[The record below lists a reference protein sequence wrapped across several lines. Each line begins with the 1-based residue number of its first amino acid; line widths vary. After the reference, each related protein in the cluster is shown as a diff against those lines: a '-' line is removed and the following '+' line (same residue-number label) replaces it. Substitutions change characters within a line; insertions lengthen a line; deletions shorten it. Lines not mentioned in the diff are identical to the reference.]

1 MANQIKKDNAKDIIK
16 DTYAFKEVKY
26 YRDLAKKAADSKKGI
41 EEITKNLSNL
51 SGKELENAI
60 KQIEQYEEVLS
71 SSEKSMEQFVK
82 KHKDLNT
89 DFHKTIL
96 EQAKNVAE
104 GDELHRKSLE
114 NQETD
119 IKNLQD
125 KIKALK
131 ANREEALKK
140 NDDAKANALEQQIQA
155 QESTLKDKLKEYT
168 ESKNDPKFNSKDK
181 SEIKLSG
188 SLSNSG
194 LLKGMLDGFKEPGQ
208 GSKSTEVLTSALE
221 SKLGNA
227 SPLAKGLGGL
237 LTITGKILD
246 VTSAVRRSIDGWVD
260 DAARVISN
268 YYGKINASLE
278 GATKD
283 FSSISANAVESLGL
297 SRFVKQ
303 TDYIEQI
310 ARLTAS
316 GVSFN
321 VEQRALLETIK
332 DKTIASF
339 SAVDANLLRLIRLR
353 QQDLTATQ
361 FGLEAA
367 LRTTLNKVFKDSTY
381 LNELYDT
388 INGAITDAAI
398 VSGSSDITEYNSTI
412 QSWMGAMYESG
423 VSSGVVQKLAQGIN
437 YLGSGNVAGLASDAD
452 LQRLILLS
460 MDSINMDY
468 ADILQRGL
476 SSSDINDLL
485 TAVVKYLTQIAKNT
499 SDNNVLA
506 SSYTNLFSM
515 SMSDLKAITNLYNN
529 LGSWSTVNSSSALD
543 KTKKELS
550 YIQSTERTTVA
561 EQVQNIMDN
570 AKYTFGQSIA
580 KDAGSYLTWK
590 VSNLMIDVFD
600 SVTQTV
606 GTNTK
611 LGKIAQ
617 AAKLVP
623 QIGIFG
629 NELKGILSIASAI
642 GSMSW
647 GNEALNTYINGS
659 PSYGGGNST
668 SVSAAVTSAGSNGTF
683 KTVSM
688 KDISSSG
695 AYTTAATQYSAADWA
710 SEEEVAD
717 EQLAELKNITS
728 ALVQSDAED
737 AHKAF
742 ATYLVGLTDN
752 TLRSFASIF
761 ADEDAMNETFTGE
774 NSTLKDNLFKY
785 AEDTTSNS
793 TKSEPQSI

>member
-1 MANQIKKDNAKDIIK
+1 MANQIKKDIIK
-16 DTYAFKEVKY
+16 DAYASKEVKY

-82 KHKDLNT
+82 KHKDLNS
-89 DFHKTIL
+89 DFHNTIV
-96 EQAKNVAE
+96 EEAEAVAKR
-104 GDELHRKSLE
+104 DELHRQDLE
-114 NQETD
+114 NQEAY
-119 IKNLQD
+119 IKNIQD

-131 ANREEALKK
+131 ANREEALKE
-140 NDDAKANALEQQIQA
+140 NDDAKANALEQQIRA
-155 QESTLKDKLKEYT
+155 HESTLRDKLKKYT
-168 ESKNDPKFNSKDK
+168 ESKNDPEFNSKDK
-181 SEIKLSG
+181 PEVKLSG
-188 SLSNSG
+188 SLSNNG
-194 LLKGMLDGFKEPGQ
+194 LLQGMLNGFKEPGQ
-208 GSKSTEVLTSALE
+208 GSKSTSVLTSALE

-237 LTITGKILD
+237 LSITGKILD

-398 VSGSSDITEYNSTI
+398 ISGSSDITEYNSTI

-529 LGSWSTVNSSSALD
+529 LGSWSIVNSSSALA

-611 LGKIAQ
+611 LGKLAQ
-617 AAKLVP
+617 AAKLIP

-642 GSMSW
+642 KGMSW
-647 GNEALNTYINGS
+647 GNEGLNTYINGS
-659 PSYGGGNST
+659 PSYGGNST
-668 SVSAAVTSAGSNGTF
+668 SVSAAVTSSGSNGTF

-688 KDISSSG
+688 KDVTSSG
-695 AYTTAATQYSAADWA
+695 AYATAATQYSSAEWA

-793 TKSEPQSI
+793 TKSEPKSI

>member
-1 MANQIKKDNAKDIIK
+1 MANQIKKDIIK

-140 NDDAKANALEQQIQA
+140 NDDKKADSLA
-155 QESTLKDKLKEYT
+155 QEIQSQESNLKNKLKEYT

-181 SEIKLSG
+181 PEIKLSG

-194 LLKGMLDGFKEPGQ
+194 LLQGMLNGFKEPGQ
-208 GSKSTEVLTSALE
+208 GSKSTEVLTSTLE

-246 VTSAVRRSIDGWVD
+246 VTSAVRKSIDGWVD

-388 INGAITDAAI
+388 INGAITDAGI

-515 SMSDLKAITNLYNN
+515 SMSDLKAMTNLYNN
-529 LGSWSTVNSSSALD
+529 LGSWSIVNSSSALA

-617 AAKLVP
+617 AAKLIP

-642 GSMSW
+642 RSMSW

-688 KDISSSG
+688 KDVTSSG
-695 AYTTAATQYSAADWA
+695 AYTTAATQYSSPDWA

-793 TKSEPQSI
+793 TKSEPKSI

>member
-1 MANQIKKDNAKDIIK
+1 MANQIKKDIAKDIVK
-16 DTYAFKEVKY
+16 ETYSSKEVKY
-26 YRDLAKKAADSKKGI
+26 YRDLAKKVADSKKGI

-60 KQIEQYEEVLS
+60 KQIEQYEDVLS

-89 DFHKTIL
+89 DFHNTIL
-96 EQAKNVAE
+96 DEARQVAE
-104 GDELHRKSLE
+104 RDELHRQDLE
-114 NQETD
+114 NQETY
-119 IKNLQD
+119 IKNIQD

-131 ANREEALKK
+131 SNRKEALKK
-140 NDDAKANALEQQIQA
+140 NDDIKANSLA
-155 QESTLKDKLKEYT
+155 QEIKSQESILRDELKQYT
-168 ESKNDPKFNSKDK
+168 ENKNNPEFNSKDK
-181 SEIKLSG
+181 PEQIKLSG
-188 SLSNSG
+188 SLSNNG
-194 LLKGMLDGFKEPGQ
+194 LLQSMLNGFKEPGE
-208 GSKSTEVLTSALE
+208 GTKSIGLLTSTLD
-221 SKLGNA
+221 SKLGNS
-227 SPLAKGLGGL
+227 SPITKGVNGL

-260 DAARVISN
+260 DAARVLSN

-297 SRFVKQ
+297 SRFVRQ

-339 SAVDANLLRLIRLR
+339 DAVDGNLLRLIRLR

-367 LRTTLNKVFKDSTY
+367 LRTTLNKVFKDSAY

-388 INGAITDAAI
+388 INGAIMDAAI

-423 VSSGVVQKLAQGIN
+423 VSSGVVQKIAEGIN

-476 SSSDINDLL
+476 SSKDINDLM
-485 TAVVKYLTQIAKNT
+485 TAIVKYLTQIAKNT

-529 LGSWSTVNSSSALD
+529 LGSWSIVNSSSALA
-543 KTKKELS
+543 KTNEELS
-550 YIQSTERTTVA
+550 FIQSTERTTVA
-561 EQVQNIMDN
+561 EQIQNIMDN

-600 SVTQTV
+600 SVVQTV
-606 GTNTK
+606 GETSK
-611 LGKIAQ
+611 LGKLAQ
-617 AAKLVP
+617 TAKLIP
-623 QIGIFG
+623 EIGIFG

-647 GNEALNTYINGS
+647 GNEGLNAYINGS

-668 SVSAAVTSAGSNGTF
+668 SVSAAVTSASSNGTF

-695 AYTTAATQYSAADWA
+695 AYTTAATQYSAADWS
-710 SEEEVAD
+710 SEEDVAD

-742 ATYLVGLTDN
+742 ATYLVGLTDD

-761 ADEDAMNETFTGE
+761 ADEDAMSETFTGE

-793 TKSEPQSI
+793 TKPEVI

>member
-1 MANQIKKDNAKDIIK
+1 MANQIKKDNAKDIVK

-114 NQETD
+114 NQEAD

-140 NDDAKANALEQQIQA
+140 NDDKKADSLA
-155 QESTLKDKLKEYT
+155 QEIQSQESNLKGKLKEYT

-181 SEIKLSG
+181 PEIKLSG

-194 LLKGMLDGFKEPGQ
+194 LLQGMLNGFKERGQ
-208 GSKSTEVLTSALE
+208 SSKSTEVLTSTLE

-332 DKTIASF
+332 DKTISSF

-367 LRTTLNKVFKDSTY
+367 LRTTLNKVFKDSAY

-437 YLGSGNVAGLASDAD
+437 YLGSGNVAELASDAD

-529 LGSWSTVNSSSALD
+529 LGSWSTVNSSSALA

-688 KDISSSG
+688 KDVTSSG
-695 AYTTAATQYSAADWA
+695 AYATAATQYSAADWA

>member
-1 MANQIKKDNAKDIIK
+1 MANQIKKDIIK
-16 DTYAFKEVKY
+16 DAYASKEVKY

-82 KHKDLNT
+82 KHKDLNS
-89 DFHKTIL
+89 DFHNTIV
-96 EQAKNVAE
+96 EEAEAVAKR
-104 GDELHRKSLE
+104 DELHRQDLE
-114 NQETD
+114 NQEAY
-119 IKNLQD
+119 IKNVQD

-140 NDDAKANALEQQIQA
+140 NDDAKAAVLEQQIRA
-155 QESTLKDKLKEYT
+155 HESILRDKLKEYA
-168 ESKNDPKFNSKDK
+168 ESKNDPEFNSKDK

-194 LLKGMLDGFKEPGQ
+194 LLKGMLEGFKEPGQ
-208 GSKSTEVLTSALE
+208 GSKSTAVLTSALE

-332 DKTIASF
+332 DKTISSF

-423 VSSGVVQKLAQGIN
+423 VSSGVVQKIAQGIN

-529 LGSWSTVNSSSALD
+529 LGSWSVVNSSSALA

-617 AAKLVP
+617 AAKLIP

-668 SVSAAVTSAGSNGTF
+668 SVSAAVTSSGSNGTF

-688 KDISSSG
+688 KDVTSSG

-761 ADEDAMNETFTGE
+761 ADEDAMSETFTGE

-793 TKSEPQSI
+793 TKSEPKSI

>member
-1 MANQIKKDNAKDIIK
+1 MANQIKKDNEERVIKSNEQKIINKYLEQQANIYKDLIK
-16 DTYAFKEVKY
+16 LEIESESYIHNI
-26 YRDLAKKAADSKKGI
+26 KKAMQEIGDESSEEYKKLQAQLEVQGKIYDSTRLKMKQMSDSLSDRGFENVVKKANDLVQDEVNAQAI
-41 EEITKNLSNL
+41 LLEQEAERAELLEKINELKSKKNLS
-51 SGKELENAI
+51 EDE
-60 KQIEQYEEVLS
+60 
-71 SSEKSMEQFVK
+71 SSE
-82 KHKDLNT
+82 L
-89 DFHKTIL
+89 
-96 EQAKNVAE
+96 
-104 GDELHRKSLE
+104 
-114 NQETD
+114 
-119 IKNLQD
+119 KNL
-125 KIKALK
+125 K
-131 ANREEALKK
+131 
-140 NDDAKANALEQQIQA
+140 
-155 QESTLKDKLKEYT
+155 TKLKELKQQST
-168 ESKNDPKFNSKDK
+168 NSD
-181 SEIKLSG
+181 EERFKLSG
-188 SLSNSG
+188 SLNKSS
-194 LLKGMLDGFKEPGQ
+194 LLKDILNSSTSKGE
-208 GSKSTEVLTSALE
+208 GSKSTEVISSVFE
-221 SKLGNA
+221 NKLGNA
-227 SPLAKGLGGL
+227 SPIGKGITGL
-237 LTITGKILD
+237 LTVTGKILD

-260 DAARVISN
+260 DAARVLAN
-268 YYGKINASLE
+268 HYGKINASLE

-283 FSSISANAVESLGL
+283 FSSISDNAVESLGL

-339 SAVDANLLRLIRLR
+339 DAVDGNLLRLIRLR

-367 LRTTLNKVFKDSTY
+367 LRTTLNKVFKDSAY

-388 INGAITDAAI
+388 INGAIMDAAI

-476 SSSDINDLL
+476 SAKDINDLL
-485 TAVVKYLTQIAKNT
+485 TAIVKYLTQIAKNT

-506 SSYTNLFSM
+506 SSYTNLFNM
-515 SMSDLKAITNLYNN
+515 SMSDLKAITNLSNN
-529 LGSWSTVNSSSALD
+529 LGSWSIVNSSSALA
-543 KTKKELS
+543 KTNEELS
-550 YIQSTERTTVA
+550 FIQSTERTTVA

-600 SVTQTV
+600 SVVQTV
-606 GTNTK
+606 GETSK
-611 LGKIAQ
+611 LGKLAQ
-617 AAKLVP
+617 TAKLVP
-623 QIGIFG
+623 EIGIFG

-647 GNEALNTYINGS
+647 GNEVLNAYINGA

-668 SVSAAVTSAGSNGTF
+668 SVSAAVTSTGSNGTF
-683 KTVSM
+683 KAVSM
-688 KDISSSG
+688 KDVSSSS
-695 AYTTAATQYSAADWA
+695 AYTTASTQYSAADWA
-710 SEEEVAD
+710 SEEEISD
-717 EQLAELKNITS
+717 EQLAELKTITS

-742 ATYLVGLTDN
+742 ATYLVGMTDD

-793 TKSEPQSI
+793 TKPETKSV

>member
-140 NDDAKANALEQQIQA
+140 NDDKKAASLA
-155 QESTLKDKLKEYT
+155 QEIQSQESNLKNKLKEYT

-181 SEIKLSG
+181 PEIKLSG

-194 LLKGMLDGFKEPGQ
+194 LLKGMLDGFKEPGK

-339 SAVDANLLRLIRLR
+339 NAVDGNLLRLIRLR

-529 LGSWSTVNSSSALD
+529 LGSWSTVNSSSALA

-617 AAKLVP
+617 AAKLIP

-668 SVSAAVTSAGSNGTF
+668 SVSAAVTSSGSNGTF

-688 KDISSSG
+688 KDVTSSG
-695 AYTTAATQYSAADWA
+695 AYTTAATQYSAPDWA

-717 EQLAELKNITS
+717 EQLAELKKITS

-761 ADEDAMNETFTGE
+761 ADEDAMSETFTGE

-793 TKSEPQSI
+793 TKSEPKSI

>member
-1 MANQIKKDNAKDIIK
+1 MANQIKKDIIK
-16 DTYAFKEVKY
+16 DAYASKEVKY

-71 SSEKSMEQFVK
+71 SSEKSMEQFIK
-82 KHKDLNT
+82 KHKDLNS
-89 DFHKTIL
+89 DFHNTIV
-96 EQAKNVAE
+96 EEAEAVAKR
-104 GDELHRKSLE
+104 DELHRQDLE
-114 NQETD
+114 NQEAY
-119 IKNLQD
+119 IKNIQD

-131 ANREEALKK
+131 ANREEALKE
-140 NDDAKANALEQQIQA
+140 NDDAKANALEQQIRDH
-155 QESTLKDKLKEYT
+155 ESTLRDKLKEYA
-168 ESKNDPKFNSKDK
+168 ESKNDPEFNSKDK

-188 SLSNSG
+188 SLSNNG

-208 GSKSTEVLTSALE
+208 GSKSTDVLTSALE

-332 DKTIASF
+332 DKTISSF

-367 LRTTLNKVFKDSTY
+367 LRTTLNKVFKDSAY

-529 LGSWSTVNSSSALD
+529 LGSWSVVNSSSALA

-611 LGKIAQ
+611 LGKLAQ

-642 GSMSW
+642 KSMSW
-647 GNEALNTYINGS
+647 GNEGLNTYINGS
-659 PSYGGGNST
+659 PSYGGNST
-668 SVSAAVTSAGSNGTF
+668 SVSAAVTSSGSNGTF

-688 KDISSSG
+688 KDVTSSG
-695 AYTTAATQYSAADWA
+695 AYATAATQYSSAEWA

-761 ADEDAMNETFTGE
+761 ADEDAMSETFTGE

-793 TKSEPQSI
+793 TKSEPKSI

>member
-1 MANQIKKDNAKDIIK
+1 MANQIKKDIIK
-16 DTYAFKEVKY
+16 DTYASKEVKY

-140 NDDAKANALEQQIQA
+140 NDDKKADSLA
-155 QESTLKDKLKEYT
+155 QEIQSQESNLKNKLKEYT

-181 SEIKLSG
+181 PEIKLSG

-194 LLKGMLDGFKEPGQ
+194 LLQGVLNGFKEPGQ
-208 GSKSTEVLTSALE
+208 GSKSTEVLTSTLE
-221 SKLGNA
+221 GKLGNA

-246 VTSAVRRSIDGWVD
+246 VTSAVRKSIDGWVD

-529 LGSWSTVNSSSALD
+529 LGSWSVVNSSSALA

-617 AAKLVP
+617 AAKLIP

-642 GSMSW
+642 KSMSW
-647 GNEALNTYINGS
+647 GNEGLNTYINGS
-659 PSYGGGNST
+659 PSYGGNST
-668 SVSAAVTSAGSNGTF
+668 SVSAAVTSSGSNGTF

-688 KDISSSG
+688 KDVTSSG
-695 AYTTAATQYSAADWA
+695 DYTTAATQYSAADWA

-793 TKSEPQSI
+793 TKSEPKSI

>member
-1 MANQIKKDNAKDIIK
+1 MANQIKKDIIK
-16 DTYAFKEVKY
+16 DAYASKEVKY

-82 KHKDLNT
+82 KHKDLNS
-89 DFHKTIL
+89 DFHNTIV
-96 EQAKNVAE
+96 EEAEAVAKR
-104 GDELHRKSLE
+104 DELHRQDLE
-114 NQETD
+114 NQEAY
-119 IKNLQD
+119 IKNIQD

-140 NDDAKANALEQQIQA
+140 NDDAKANALEQQIRA
-155 QESTLKDKLKEYT
+155 HESILRDKLKKYT
-168 ESKNDPKFNSKDK
+168 ESKNDPEFNSKDK

-194 LLKGMLDGFKEPGQ
+194 LLKGMLEGFKEPGQ
-208 GSKSTEVLTSALE
+208 GSKSTAVLTSALE

-367 LRTTLNKVFKDSTY
+367 LRTTLNKVFKDSAY

-437 YLGSGNVAGLASDAD
+437 YLGSGNVAGLASDSD

-529 LGSWSTVNSSSALD
+529 LGSWSVVNSSSALA

-611 LGKIAQ
+611 LGKLAQ

-642 GSMSW
+642 KGMSW
-647 GNEALNTYINGS
+647 GNEGLNTYINGS
-659 PSYGGGNST
+659 PSYGGNST
-668 SVSAAVTSAGSNGTF
+668 SVSAAVTSSGSNGTF

-688 KDISSSG
+688 KDVTSSG
-695 AYTTAATQYSAADWA
+695 AYATAATQYSSAEWA

-742 ATYLVGLTDN
+742 ATYLAGLTDN

-793 TKSEPQSI
+793 TKSEPKSI

>member
-1 MANQIKKDNAKDIIK
+1 MANQIKKDIIK
-16 DTYAFKEVKY
+16 DAYASKEVKY

-82 KHKDLNT
+82 KHKDLNS
-89 DFHKTIL
+89 DFHNTIV
-96 EQAKNVAE
+96 EEAETVAKR
-104 GDELHRKSLE
+104 DELHRQDLE
-114 NQETD
+114 NQEAY
-119 IKNLQD
+119 IKNIQD

-131 ANREEALKK
+131 ANREEALKE

-155 QESTLKDKLKEYT
+155 QESTLRDKLKEYT
-168 ESKNDPKFNSKDK
+168 ESKNDPEFNSKDK
-181 SEIKLSG
+181 PEIKLSG
-188 SLSNSG
+188 SLSNNG
-194 LLKGMLDGFKEPGQ
+194 LLQGMLNGFKEPGQ
-208 GSKSTEVLTSALE
+208 GSKSTSVLTSALE

-237 LTITGKILD
+237 LSITDKILD

-437 YLGSGNVAGLASDAD
+437 YLGSGNVSGLASDAD

-529 LGSWSTVNSSSALD
+529 LGSWSIVNSSSALA

-617 AAKLVP
+617 AAKLIP

-668 SVSAAVTSAGSNGTF
+668 SVSAAVTSSGSNGTF

-688 KDISSSG
+688 KDVTSSG
-695 AYTTAATQYSAADWA
+695 AYTTAATQYSSPDWA

>member
-140 NDDAKANALEQQIQA
+140 NDDKKADSLA
-155 QESTLKDKLKEYT
+155 QEIQSQESNLKTKLKEYT

-181 SEIKLSG
+181 PEIKLSG

-194 LLKGMLDGFKEPGQ
+194 LLQGMLNGFKEPGQ

-278 GATKD
+278 GAKKD

-367 LRTTLNKVFKDSTY
+367 LRTTLNKVFKDSAY

-423 VSSGVVQKLAQGIN
+423 VSSGVVQKIAQGIN

-529 LGSWSTVNSSSALD
+529 LGSWSVVNSSSALD

-617 AAKLVP
+617 AAKLIP

-688 KDISSSG
+688 KDVTSSG
-695 AYTTAATQYSAADWA
+695 AYTTAATQYSAADWS

-761 ADEDAMNETFTGE
+761 ADEDAMSETFTGE

-793 TKSEPQSI
+793 TKSEPKSI

>member
-1 MANQIKKDNAKDIIK
+1 MANQIKKDIIK
-16 DTYAFKEVKY
+16 DAYASKEVKY

-82 KHKDLNT
+82 KHKDLNS
-89 DFHKTIL
+89 DFHNTIV
-96 EQAKNVAE
+96 EEAEAVAKR
-104 GDELHRKSLE
+104 DELHRQDLE
-114 NQETD
+114 NQEAY
-119 IKNLQD
+119 IKNIQD

-131 ANREEALKK
+131 ANREEALKE
-140 NDDAKANALEQQIQA
+140 NDDAKANALEQQIRA
-155 QESTLKDKLKEYT
+155 HESILRDKLKKYT
-168 ESKNDPKFNSKDK
+168 ESKNDPEFNSKDK

-188 SLSNSG
+188 SLSNNG

-332 DKTIASF
+332 DKTISSF

-398 VSGSSDITEYNSTI
+398 ISGSSDITEYNSTI

-529 LGSWSTVNSSSALD
+529 LGSWSIVNSSSALD

-611 LGKIAQ
+611 LGKLAQ

-642 GSMSW
+642 KGMSW
-647 GNEALNTYINGS
+647 GNEGLNTYINGS
-659 PSYGGGNST
+659 PSYGGNST
-668 SVSAAVTSAGSNGTF
+668 SVSAAVTSSGSNGTF

-688 KDISSSG
+688 KDVTSSG
-695 AYTTAATQYSAADWA
+695 AYATAATQYSSAEWA

-793 TKSEPQSI
+793 TKSEPKSI

>member
-114 NQETD
+114 NQEAD

-140 NDDAKANALEQQIQA
+140 NDDKKADSLA
-155 QESTLKDKLKEYT
+155 QEIQSQESNLKNKLKEYT

-181 SEIKLSG
+181 PEIKLSG

-194 LLKGMLDGFKEPGQ
+194 LLQGMLNGFKEPGQ
-208 GSKSTEVLTSALE
+208 GSKSTEVLTSTLE

-339 SAVDANLLRLIRLR
+339 NAVDGNLLRLIRLR

-529 LGSWSTVNSSSALD
+529 LGSWSTVNSSSALA

-695 AYTTAATQYSAADWA
+695 AYTTAATQYSAADWS

-761 ADEDAMNETFTGE
+761 ADEDAMSETFTGE

-793 TKSEPQSI
+793 TKSETKSI

>member
-1 MANQIKKDNAKDIIK
+1 MANQIKKDIIK
-16 DTYAFKEVKY
+16 DAYASKEVKY

-82 KHKDLNT
+82 KHKDLNS
-89 DFHKTIL
+89 DFHNTIV
-96 EQAKNVAE
+96 EEAEAVAKR
-104 GDELHRKSLE
+104 DELHRQDLE
-114 NQETD
+114 NQEAY
-119 IKNLQD
+119 IKNIQD

-131 ANREEALKK
+131 ANREEALKE
-140 NDDAKANALEQQIQA
+140 NDDAKANALEQQIRA
-155 QESTLKDKLKEYT
+155 HESILRDKLKKYT
-168 ESKNDPKFNSKDK
+168 ESKNDPEFNSKDK

-188 SLSNSG
+188 SLSNNG

-208 GSKSTEVLTSALE
+208 GSKSTDVLTSALE

-278 GATKD
+278 GAKKD

-529 LGSWSTVNSSSALD
+529 LGSWSVVNSSSALA

-611 LGKIAQ
+611 LGKLAQ

-642 GSMSW
+642 KSMSW
-647 GNEALNTYINGS
+647 GNEGLNTYINGS
-659 PSYGGGNST
+659 PSYGGNST
-668 SVSAAVTSAGSNGTF
+668 SVSAAVTSSGSNGTF

-688 KDISSSG
+688 KDVTSSG
-695 AYTTAATQYSAADWA
+695 AYATAATQYSSAEWA

-793 TKSEPQSI
+793 TKSEPKSI

>member
-1 MANQIKKDNAKDIIK
+1 M
-16 DTYAFKEVKY
+16 
-26 YRDLAKKAADSKKGI
+26 
-41 EEITKNLSNL
+41 
-51 SGKELENAI
+51 
-60 KQIEQYEEVLS
+60 
-71 SSEKSMEQFVK
+71 
-82 KHKDLNT
+82 
-89 DFHKTIL
+89 
-96 EQAKNVAE
+96 
-104 GDELHRKSLE
+104 
-114 NQETD
+114 
-119 IKNLQD
+119 
-125 KIKALK
+125 
-131 ANREEALKK
+131 
-140 NDDAKANALEQQIQA
+140 
-155 QESTLKDKLKEYT
+155 
-168 ESKNDPKFNSKDK
+168 
-181 SEIKLSG
+181 
-188 SLSNSG
+188 
-194 LLKGMLDGFKEPGQ
+194 
-208 GSKSTEVLTSALE
+208 
-221 SKLGNA
+221 
-227 SPLAKGLGGL
+227 
-237 LTITGKILD
+237 
-246 VTSAVRRSIDGWVD
+246 
-260 DAARVISN
+260 
-268 YYGKINASLE
+268 
-278 GATKD
+278 
-283 FSSISANAVESLGL
+283 
-297 SRFVKQ
+297 
-303 TDYIEQI
+303 
-310 ARLTAS
+310 
-316 GVSFN
+316 
-321 VEQRALLETIK
+321 
-332 DKTIASF
+332 
-339 SAVDANLLRLIRLR
+339 
-353 QQDLTATQ
+353 
-361 FGLEAA
+361 
-367 LRTTLNKVFKDSTY
+367 FKDSTY

-515 SMSDLKAITNLYNN
+515 SMSDLKAMTNLYNN
-529 LGSWSTVNSSSALD
+529 LGSWSIVNSSSALA

-611 LGKIAQ
+611 LGKLAQ

-642 GSMSW
+642 KGMSW
-647 GNEALNTYINGS
+647 GNEGLNTYINGS
-659 PSYGGGNST
+659 PSYGGNST
-668 SVSAAVTSAGSNGTF
+668 SVSAAVTSSGSNGTF

-688 KDISSSG
+688 KDVTSSG
-695 AYTTAATQYSAADWA
+695 AYATASTQYSSAEWA

-793 TKSEPQSI
+793 TKSEPKSI

>member
-1 MANQIKKDNAKDIIK
+1 MANQIKKDNAKDIVK

-114 NQETD
+114 NQEAD

-140 NDDAKANALEQQIQA
+140 NDDKKADSLA
-155 QESTLKDKLKEYT
+155 QEIQSQESNLKGKLKEYT

-181 SEIKLSG
+181 PEIKLSG

-194 LLKGMLDGFKEPGQ
+194 LLQGMLNGFKERGQ
-208 GSKSTEVLTSALE
+208 SSKSTEVLTSTLE

-339 SAVDANLLRLIRLR
+339 NAVDGNLLRLIRLR

-529 LGSWSTVNSSSALD
+529 LGSWSTVNSSSALA

-688 KDISSSG
+688 KDISSSS

-793 TKSEPQSI
+793 TKSETQSI

>member
-1 MANQIKKDNAKDIIK
+1 MANQIKKDIIK
-16 DTYAFKEVKY
+16 DAYASKEVKY

-82 KHKDLNT
+82 KHKDLNS
-89 DFHKTIL
+89 DFHNTIV
-96 EQAKNVAE
+96 EEAEAVAKR
-104 GDELHRKSLE
+104 DELHRQDLE
-114 NQETD
+114 NQEAY
-119 IKNLQD
+119 IKNIQD

-131 ANREEALKK
+131 ANREEALKE
-140 NDDAKANALEQQIQA
+140 NDDAKANALEQQIRA
-155 QESTLKDKLKEYT
+155 HESILRDKLKKYA
-168 ESKNDPKFNSKDK
+168 ESKNDPEFNSKDK

-188 SLSNSG
+188 SLSNNG

-515 SMSDLKAITNLYNN
+515 SMSDLKAMTNLYNN
-529 LGSWSTVNSSSALD
+529 LGSWSIVNSSSALA

-611 LGKIAQ
+611 LGKLAQ

-642 GSMSW
+642 KGMSW
-647 GNEALNTYINGS
+647 GNEGLNTYINGS
-659 PSYGGGNST
+659 PSYGGNST
-668 SVSAAVTSAGSNGTF
+668 SVSAAVTSSGSNGTF

-688 KDISSSG
+688 KDVTSSG
-695 AYTTAATQYSAADWA
+695 AYATAATQYSSAEWA

>member
-1 MANQIKKDNAKDIIK
+1 MANQIKKDIIK
-16 DTYAFKEVKY
+16 DAYASKEVKY

-82 KHKDLNT
+82 KHKDLNS
-89 DFHKTIL
+89 DFHNTIV
-96 EQAKNVAE
+96 EEAEAVAKR
-104 GDELHRKSLE
+104 DELHRQDLE
-114 NQETD
+114 NQEAY
-119 IKNLQD
+119 IKNIQD

-131 ANREEALKK
+131 ANREEALKE
-140 NDDAKANALEQQIQA
+140 NDDAKANALEQQIRD
-155 QESTLKDKLKEYT
+155 QESTLRDKLKEYA
-168 ESKNDPKFNSKDK
+168 ESKNDPEFNSKDK

-188 SLSNSG
+188 SLSNNG

-208 GSKSTEVLTSALE
+208 GSKSTDVLTSALE

-332 DKTIASF
+332 DKTISSF

-367 LRTTLNKVFKDSTY
+367 LRTTLNKVFKDSAY

-529 LGSWSTVNSSSALD
+529 LGSWSIVNSSSALD

-611 LGKIAQ
+611 LGKLAQ

-642 GSMSW
+642 KSMSW
-647 GNEALNTYINGS
+647 GNEGLNTYINGS
-659 PSYGGGNST
+659 PSYGGNST
-668 SVSAAVTSAGSNGTF
+668 SVSAAVTSSGSNGTF

-688 KDISSSG
+688 KDVTSSG
-695 AYTTAATQYSAADWA
+695 AYATAATQYSSAEWA

-761 ADEDAMNETFTGE
+761 ADEDAMSETFTGE

-793 TKSEPQSI
+793 TKSEPKSI

>member
-1 MANQIKKDNAKDIIK
+1 MANQIKKDIIK
-16 DTYAFKEVKY
+16 DAYASKEVKY

-82 KHKDLNT
+82 KHKDLNS
-89 DFHKTIL
+89 DFHNTIV
-96 EQAKNVAE
+96 EEAEAVAKR
-104 GDELHRKSLE
+104 DELHRQDLE
-114 NQETD
+114 NQEAY
-119 IKNLQD
+119 IKNVQD

-140 NDDAKANALEQQIQA
+140 NDDAKANALEQQIRA
-155 QESTLKDKLKEYT
+155 HESILRDKLKKYT
-168 ESKNDPKFNSKDK
+168 ESKNDPEFNSKDK

-208 GSKSTEVLTSALE
+208 GSKSTAVLTSALE

-367 LRTTLNKVFKDSTY
+367 LRTTLNKVFKDSAY

-423 VSSGVVQKLAQGIN
+423 VSSSVVQKLAQGIN

-529 LGSWSTVNSSSALD
+529 LGSWSVVNSSSALA

-611 LGKIAQ
+611 LGKLAQ

-668 SVSAAVTSAGSNGTF
+668 SVSAAVTSSGSNGTF

-688 KDISSSG
+688 KDVTSSG
-695 AYTTAATQYSAADWA
+695 AYATAATQYSSAEWA

-793 TKSEPQSI
+793 TKSEPKSI

>member
-1 MANQIKKDNAKDIIK
+1 MANQIKKDIIK
-16 DTYAFKEVKY
+16 DAYASKEVKY

-82 KHKDLNT
+82 KHKDLNS
-89 DFHKTIL
+89 DFHNTIV
-96 EQAKNVAE
+96 EEAEAVAKR
-104 GDELHRKSLE
+104 DELHRQDLE
-114 NQETD
+114 NQEAY
-119 IKNLQD
+119 IKNIQD

-131 ANREEALKK
+131 ANREEALKE
-140 NDDAKANALEQQIQA
+140 NDDAKANALEQQIRA
-155 QESTLKDKLKEYT
+155 HESILRDKLKKYT
-168 ESKNDPKFNSKDK
+168 ESKNDPEFNSKDK

-188 SLSNSG
+188 SLSNNG

-332 DKTIASF
+332 DKTISSF

-515 SMSDLKAITNLYNN
+515 SMSDLKAMTNLYNN
-529 LGSWSTVNSSSALD
+529 LGSWSIVNSSSALA

-611 LGKIAQ
+611 LGKLAQ

-642 GSMSW
+642 KSMSW
-647 GNEALNTYINGS
+647 GNEGLNTYINGS
-659 PSYGGGNST
+659 PSYGGNST
-668 SVSAAVTSAGSNGTF
+668 SVSAAVTSSGSNGTF

-688 KDISSSG
+688 KDVTSSG
-695 AYTTAATQYSAADWA
+695 AYATAATQYSSAEWA

-737 AHKAF
+737 SHKAF

>member
-246 VTSAVRRSIDGWVD
+246 ITSAVRRSIDGWVD

-339 SAVDANLLRLIRLR
+339 NAVDGNLLRLIRLR

-529 LGSWSTVNSSSALD
+529 LGSWSTVNSSSALA

-611 LGKIAQ
+611 LGKLAQ

-659 PSYGGGNST
+659 PSYGGNST
-668 SVSAAVTSAGSNGTF
+668 SVSAAVTSSGGNGTF

-695 AYTTAATQYSAADWA
+695 AYTTAATQYSATDWS

-793 TKSEPQSI
+793 TKSETQSI

>member
-1 MANQIKKDNAKDIIK
+1 MANQIKKDIIK
-16 DTYAFKEVKY
+16 DAYASKEVKY

-82 KHKDLNT
+82 KHKDLNS
-89 DFHKTIL
+89 DFHNTIV
-96 EQAKNVAE
+96 EEAEAVAKR
-104 GDELHRKSLE
+104 DELHRQDLE
-114 NQETD
+114 NQEAY
-119 IKNLQD
+119 IKNVQD

-140 NDDAKANALEQQIQA
+140 NDDAKAAVLEQQIRA
-155 QESTLKDKLKEYT
+155 HESILRDKLKEYA
-168 ESKNDPKFNSKDK
+168 ESKNDPEFNSKDK

-188 SLSNSG
+188 SLSNNG

-278 GATKD
+278 GAKKD

-506 SSYTNLFSM
+506 SSYTNLFNM

-529 LGSWSTVNSSSALD
+529 LGSWSVVNSSSALA

-611 LGKIAQ
+611 LGKLAQ

-642 GSMSW
+642 KSMSW
-647 GNEALNTYINGS
+647 GNEGLNTYINGS
-659 PSYGGGNST
+659 PSYGGNST
-668 SVSAAVTSAGSNGTF
+668 SVSAAVTSSGSNGTF

-688 KDISSSG
+688 KDVTSSG
-695 AYTTAATQYSAADWA
+695 AYATAATQYSSAEWA

-793 TKSEPQSI
+793 TKSEPKSI

>member
-1 MANQIKKDNAKDIIK
+1 MANQIKKDIIK
-16 DTYAFKEVKY
+16 DAYASKEVKY

-82 KHKDLNT
+82 KHKDLNS
-89 DFHKTIL
+89 DFHNTIV
-96 EQAKNVAE
+96 EEAEAVAE
-104 GDELHRKSLE
+104 RDELHRQDLE
-114 NQETD
+114 NQEAY
-119 IKNLQD
+119 IKNIQD

-131 ANREEALKK
+131 ANREEALKE
-140 NDDAKANALEQQIQA
+140 NDDAKANALEQQIRA
-155 QESTLKDKLKEYT
+155 HESILRDKLKKYT
-168 ESKNDPKFNSKDK
+168 ESKNDPEFNSKDK

-188 SLSNSG
+188 SLSNNG

-332 DKTIASF
+332 DKTISSF

-529 LGSWSTVNSSSALD
+529 LGSWSIVNSSSALA

-611 LGKIAQ
+611 LGKLAQ

-642 GSMSW
+642 KGMSW
-647 GNEALNTYINGS
+647 GNEGLNTYINGS
-659 PSYGGGNST
+659 PSYGGNST
-668 SVSAAVTSAGSNGTF
+668 SVSAAVTSSGSNGTF

-688 KDISSSG
+688 KDVTSSG
-695 AYTTAATQYSAADWA
+695 AYATAATQYSSAEWA

-737 AHKAF
+737 SHKAF

-793 TKSEPQSI
+793 TKSEPKSI

>member
-1 MANQIKKDNAKDIIK
+1 M
-16 DTYAFKEVKY
+16 
-26 YRDLAKKAADSKKGI
+26 
-41 EEITKNLSNL
+41 
-51 SGKELENAI
+51 
-60 KQIEQYEEVLS
+60 
-71 SSEKSMEQFVK
+71 
-82 KHKDLNT
+82 
-89 DFHKTIL
+89 
-96 EQAKNVAE
+96 
-104 GDELHRKSLE
+104 
-114 NQETD
+114 
-119 IKNLQD
+119 
-125 KIKALK
+125 
-131 ANREEALKK
+131 
-140 NDDAKANALEQQIQA
+140 
-155 QESTLKDKLKEYT
+155 
-168 ESKNDPKFNSKDK
+168 
-181 SEIKLSG
+181 
-188 SLSNSG
+188 
-194 LLKGMLDGFKEPGQ
+194 
-208 GSKSTEVLTSALE
+208 
-221 SKLGNA
+221 
-227 SPLAKGLGGL
+227 
-237 LTITGKILD
+237 
-246 VTSAVRRSIDGWVD
+246 
-260 DAARVISN
+260 
-268 YYGKINASLE
+268 
-278 GATKD
+278 
-283 FSSISANAVESLGL
+283 
-297 SRFVKQ
+297 
-303 TDYIEQI
+303 
-310 ARLTAS
+310 
-316 GVSFN
+316 
-321 VEQRALLETIK
+321 
-332 DKTIASF
+332 
-339 SAVDANLLRLIRLR
+339 
-353 QQDLTATQ
+353 
-361 FGLEAA
+361 
-367 LRTTLNKVFKDSTY
+367 FKDSTY

-529 LGSWSTVNSSSALD
+529 LGSWSVVNSSSALA

-617 AAKLVP
+617 AAKLIP

-668 SVSAAVTSAGSNGTF
+668 SVSAAVTSSGSNGTF

-688 KDISSSG
+688 KDVTSSG
-695 AYTTAATQYSAADWA
+695 AYTTAATQYSSPDWA

>member
-1 MANQIKKDNAKDIIK
+1 MANQIKKDIIK
-16 DTYAFKEVKY
+16 DAYASKEVKY

-82 KHKDLNT
+82 KHKDLNS
-89 DFHKTIL
+89 DFHNTIV
-96 EQAKNVAE
+96 EEAEAVAKR
-104 GDELHRKSLE
+104 DELHRQDLE
-114 NQETD
+114 NQEAY
-119 IKNLQD
+119 IKNVQD

-140 NDDAKANALEQQIQA
+140 NDDAKAAVLEQQIRA
-155 QESTLKDKLKEYT
+155 HESILRDKLKEYA
-168 ESKNDPKFNSKDK
+168 ESKNDPEFNSKDK

-188 SLSNSG
+188 SLSNNG

-278 GATKD
+278 GAKKD

-506 SSYTNLFSM
+506 SSYTNLFNM

-529 LGSWSTVNSSSALD
+529 LGSWSVVNSSSALA

-611 LGKIAQ
+611 LGKLAQ

-642 GSMSW
+642 KSMSW
-647 GNEALNTYINGS
+647 GNEGLNTYINGS
-659 PSYGGGNST
+659 PSYGGNST
-668 SVSAAVTSAGSNGTF
+668 SVSAAVTSSGSNGTF

-688 KDISSSG
+688 KDVTSSG
-695 AYTTAATQYSAADWA
+695 AYATAATQYSSAEWA

-761 ADEDAMNETFTGE
+761 ADEDAMSETFTGE

-793 TKSEPQSI
+793 TKSEPKSI